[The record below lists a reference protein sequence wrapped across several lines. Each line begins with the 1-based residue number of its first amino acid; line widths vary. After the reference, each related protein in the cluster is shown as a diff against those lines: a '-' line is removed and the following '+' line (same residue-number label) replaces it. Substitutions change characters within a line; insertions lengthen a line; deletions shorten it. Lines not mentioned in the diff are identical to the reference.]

1 MGAFSGDILLS
12 GRWVTCEKSERELG
26 ISHTQ
31 VFSGLIIF
39 AQDGGFTW
47 RSFGWH
53 KCISGLVR
61 GENLACYFFNW
72 STNLLYLYS
81 FCPWKDGRTEIIA
94 NDVGDRVTPALVACV
109 GGEKVK
115 ISPTAATP
123 RKYSCEV
130 TSVLIFLCV
139 VYIKRKSMQF

>member
-1 MGAFSGDILLS
+1 MGDILLS

-31 VFSGLIIF
+31 VFSDLIIF

-61 GENLACYFFNW
+61 GEKLACYFFNW

-81 FCPWKDGRTEIIA
+81 FSPWKDGRTEIIA
-94 NDVGDRVTPALVACV
+94 NDVGERVTPALVACV

-130 TSVLIFLCV
+130 TSVLRFLCV